1 MKRHKINRKG
11 KVNLR
16 CEVCELDFTRSSNL
30 KRHVEIIHNCD
41 NKDTDLISPHCKKKY
56 KRLSFL
62 KEHMPKCKA
71 ELEPNPKKKEVKW
84 SREKK
89 RSIVEHITQ
98 RACEETLEIQHKV
111 TIPSALDL
119 DIFKS
124 MMSTCEFELATQAS
138 TMLEDNYVSS
148 VIDFNIS
155 AILPVSKE
163 LERSISACTSTP
175 LDEVSFI
182 IHISFYTY
190 TFLCLTH

>member
-98 RACEETLEIQHKV
+98 RHVK
-111 TIPSALDL
+111 
-119 DIFKS
+119 KHWK
-124 MMSTCEFELATQAS
+124 
-138 TMLEDNYVSS
+138 
-148 VIDFNIS
+148 FNIRLQYHQHWIWIYLR
-155 AILPVSKE
+155 A
-163 LERSISACTSTP
+163 
-175 LDEVSFI
+175 
-182 IHISFYTY
+182 
-190 TFLCLTH
+190 

>member
-1 MKRHKINRKG
+1 
-11 KVNLR
+11 
-16 CEVCELDFTRSSNL
+16 
-30 KRHVEIIHNCD
+30 
-41 NKDTDLISPHCKKKY
+41 
-56 KRLSFL
+56 
-62 KEHMPKCKA
+62 
-71 ELEPNPKKKEVKW
+71 
-84 SREKK
+84 
-89 RSIVEHITQ
+89 
-98 RACEETLEIQHKV
+98 
-111 TIPSALDL
+111 
-119 DIFKS
+119 